1 VSVRLS
7 SRDID
12 RSQAEIETSGFHPV
26 MAYSYGL
33 TENAGHEF
41 DGRRL
46 SIREIAGHEIGGQ
59 DIILFE
65 NELHC
70 NAVCNSF

>member
-1 VSVRLS
+1 LVSVRLS

-33 TENAGHEF
+33 TENAGHE
-41 DGRRL
+41 
-46 SIREIAGHEIGGQ
+46 IGGQ
-59 DIILFE
+59 NIILFE
-65 NELHC
+65 SELHY